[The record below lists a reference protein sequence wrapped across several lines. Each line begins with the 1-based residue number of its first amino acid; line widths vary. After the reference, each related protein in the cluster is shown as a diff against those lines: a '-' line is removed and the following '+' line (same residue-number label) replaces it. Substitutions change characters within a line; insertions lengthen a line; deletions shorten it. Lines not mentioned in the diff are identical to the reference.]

1 MRIALLGG
9 GLDILVL
16 PSALRSHCES
26 VDCYLA
32 PRHALEVYD
41 GKTLKELLDE
51 SHITNFVVKDDFVFQ
66 SLIQNKGYDLVFGL
80 GPAWIISKKTL
91 SLASNWVNINP
102 IPIPKYL
109 GGAHSTWQVLHQDN
123 HGSIVFQEIGFPVDR
138 GKIIARFD
146 FMYSSEQ
153 SDTESRLNE
162 NSKQLKQIISEAVT
176 KILEQPDNSKINQ
189 GYEDREYWPR
199 LNTGAQGWIDWSWT
213 ALEIVRFIQAFGR
226 PFLGAHSELLGEV
239 VYFEEAVL
247 LEHRELHPFSAGII
261 IRSISQYS
269 LDVAV
274 KDGFLR
280 VKVKLPQNLTHQ
292 YLEGLRLHTPI
303 EKLELAKKISV
314 RTKDL

>member
-9 GLDILVL
+9 GLDVLAL

-32 PRHALEVYD
+32 PRHALEVYN
-41 GKTLKELLDE
+41 GMTLKELLDE
-51 SHITNFVVKDDFVFQ
+51 SHITNFVVENDFVFQ
-66 SLIQNKGYDLVFGL
+66 SLIKDESYDLVFGL

-91 SLASNWVNINP
+91 SLASKWVNINP

-123 HGSIVFQEIGFPVDR
+123 LGSIVFQEIGFPVDR

-146 FMYSSEQ
+146 FTYSSEQ

-162 NSKQLKQIISEAVT
+162 NSKQLNQIISEAVT
-176 KILEQPDNSKINQ
+176 AITQTSSNSKIDQ
-189 GYEDREYWPR
+189 GFGNREYWPR
-199 LNTGAQGWIDWSWT
+199 LNTESQGWIDWSWT
-213 ALEIVRFIQAFGR
+213 ALEIVRFILAFGR
-226 PFLGAHSELLGEV
+226 PFVGAHSELLGEV

-247 LEHRELHPFSAGII
+247 LEHKELHPFSAGII
-261 IRSISQYS
+261 VRSNSQHT
-269 LDVAV
+269 LDIAV

-280 VKVKLPQNLTHQ
+280 VKVRLPVTLTPQ
-292 YLEGLRLHTPI
+292 YIEGLRFHTPV
-303 EKLELAKKISV
+303 EKLELAKKISL